1 MTSITPDW
9 AARFSDRMARVRA
22 SEIREL
28 LKLLDQPDILSFA
41 GGIPDP
47 DLFPFE
53 RIEAAYQAVLAD
65 PVLARQALQYSVSEG
80 YLPLRRWIAERM
92 TRDGMPCGPD
102 NIMLTAG
109 SQQGLDLLGKLLLS
123 GGDTVMT
130 ARPTYLG
137 ALQAFNGYEPAYMD
151 LPDGALAGEP
161 CAGLETRCRG
171 AVGYFVPDFANP
183 TGRSLTLAER
193 EALLDL
199 AERADMTLIE
209 DAAYRELRF
218 AGEPLPTLLALDI
231 ARGGSI
237 EAARTLYCGTF
248 SKTLSPALRIGWI
261 AGPAVVIEKLVLLKQ
276 GADLHVSTINQMV
289 AERVVSE
296 GYDQHL
302 GRLRAAYAGKRQAL
316 LAALDRHM
324 PAGVSWTRPE
334 GGMFVWL
341 TLPEGMDGS
350 ALLEQALA
358 EERVAFV
365 PGEPFFAEVASAS
378 CLRLSYSLPN
388 DADLEEGVRRLGR
401 LIGRRRQGESI
412 MRAVVRRSGQLVC
425 DEVAQPTPGP
435 GQTLVKTLLCGI
447 CGSDL
452 HALHYLDHMVELT
465 RRAGGGDRMDPKAD
479 MVFGHEFVAEVIEH
493 GPAGGRFKPGTRV
506 VSVPMTFGPAGFEAI
521 GYSNTFPGG
530 FGEYMAL

>member
-1 MTSITPDW
+1 MTSIPPAKSPDW

-47 DLFPFE
+47 DLFPVE
-53 RIEAAYQAVLAD
+53 RIEACFGEVLSD
-65 PVLARQALQYSVSEG
+65 PAQARQALQYSVSEG
-80 YLPLRRWIAERM
+80 YLPLRQWIAERM
-92 TRDGMPCGPD
+92 TRDGMPCEPQ
-102 NIMLTAG
+102 NIMITAG

-123 GGDTVMT
+123 VGDTVMT

-137 ALQAFNGYEPAYMD
+137 ALQAFNGYQPDYMD
-151 LPDGALAGEP
+151 LPEGALTGEADEVLAARRP
-161 CAGLETRCRG
+161 

-183 TGRSLTLAER
+183 TGASLTLAER

-199 AERADMTLIE
+199 AAGLDMTLIE

-231 ARGGSI
+231 AQAGSI

-276 GADLHVSTINQMV
+276 GADLHVATINQMV

-302 GRLRAAYAGKRQAL
+302 GRLRAAYAAKRETL
-316 LAALDRHM
+316 LAALERYM
-324 PAGVSWTRPE
+324 PAGVTWTPPE

-341 TLPEGMDGS
+341 TLPEGMDGKV
-350 ALLEQALA
+350 LLERALA

-365 PGEPFFAEVASAS
+365 PGAPFFAEVASDN
-378 CLRLSYSLPN
+378 CIRLSYSLPN

-401 LIGRRRQGESI
+401 LIGRCEES
-412 MRAVVRRSGQLVC
+412 A
-425 DEVAQPTPGP
+425 
-435 GQTLVKTLLCGI
+435 
-447 CGSDL
+447 
-452 HALHYLDHMVELT
+452 
-465 RRAGGGDRMDPKAD
+465 
-479 MVFGHEFVAEVIEH
+479 
-493 GPAGGRFKPGTRV
+493 
-506 VSVPMTFGPAGFEAI
+506 
-521 GYSNTFPGG
+521 
-530 FGEYMAL
+530 